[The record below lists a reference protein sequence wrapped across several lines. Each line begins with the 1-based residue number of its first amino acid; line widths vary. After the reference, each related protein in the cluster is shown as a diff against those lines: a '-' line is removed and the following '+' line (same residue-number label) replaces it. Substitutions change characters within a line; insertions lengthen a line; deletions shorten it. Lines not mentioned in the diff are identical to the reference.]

1 MIKEGILQVVR
12 EKIKEERR
20 QEVFREVRDFYSPEP
35 KSEEELREMELAKHR
50 DCLRRLKERHER
62 GEI

>member
-1 MIKEGILQVVR
+1 MQVVR

-20 QEVFREVRDFYSPEP
+20 QEVFREIRDFYNPEP

-50 DCLRRLKERHER
+50 DYLKRVKERHER